1 VDWELRGII
10 RSPTSQK
17 HLINELYLPQLS
29 PQLSPS
35 RYIQELQIKKL
46 QENAEAMARQ
56 IDDLQKKQVAM
67 SSQTVDPKKEVDA
80 NFAKI

>member
-1 VDWELRGII
+1 VDWELRGI

-17 HLINELYLPQLS
+17 PLINELYLPRLS
-29 PQLSPS
+29 PQSSPS
-35 RYIQELQIKKL
+35 PYVQELQIKKL

-67 SSQTVDPKKEVDA
+67 SRQIADLKKEVDA
-80 NFAKI
+80 KI

>member
-17 HLINELYLPQLS
+17 PLINELYLPQLS

-35 RYIQELQIKKL
+35 WYVQELQIKKL

>member
-35 RYIQELQIKKL
+35 WYVQELQIKKL